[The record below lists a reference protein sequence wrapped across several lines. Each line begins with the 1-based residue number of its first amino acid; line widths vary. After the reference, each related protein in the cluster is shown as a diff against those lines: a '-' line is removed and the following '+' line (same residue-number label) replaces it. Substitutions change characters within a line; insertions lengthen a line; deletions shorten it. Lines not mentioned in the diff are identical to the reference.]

1 MDKYDKITKYRKQ
14 LEYIEKLFDILQET
28 EDGGLYDDF
37 TEYESQK
44 FIDFAD
50 FMSDIQMNIE
60 HKLKLLEVK
69 QLWRIMKLKFI

>member
-1 MDKYDKITKYRKQ
+1 MDKYDKISKYRKQ
-14 LEYIEKLFDILQET
+14 LEYIDRIFNILNDT

-50 FMSDIQMNIE
+50 FMSDIQINVE
-60 HKLKLLEVK
+60 NKLKKMEVK
-69 QLWRIMKLKFI
+69 

>member
-69 QLWRIMKLKFI
+69 QL

>member
-1 MDKYDKITKYRKQ
+1 MDKYDKISKYRKQ
-14 LEYIEKLFDILQET
+14 LEYIDRIFNILNDT

-50 FMSDIQMNIE
+50 FMSDIQMNVE
-60 HKLKLLEVK
+60 HKLKKLEEK
-69 QLWRIMKLKFI
+69 

>member
-1 MDKYDKITKYRKQ
+1 MDKYDKISKYRKQ
-14 LEYIEKLFDILQET
+14 LEYIEKLFDILQDT

-50 FMSDIQMNIE
+50 FMSDIQMNVE

-69 QLWRIMKLKFI
+69 